1 MNFTYCNIVLG
12 IVLFA
17 IVLLSLTK
25 CFFRESRD
33 NYKIDYSRQ
42 NAKLTN
48 CSLSPECNY
57 GVDDGKPCKVTH
69 LDLLDGTVVPF
80 VTECSAEGQ
89 CYRGWC
95 CNFNQDPLLV

>member
-1 MNFTYCNIVLG
+1 MNFACGSVFLIIV
-12 IVLFA
+12 IVVLA
-17 IVLLSLTK
+17 LLSLTT
-25 CFFRESRD
+25 CSLRRSRD
-33 NYKIDYSRQ
+33 NYKIGYSRQ

-48 CSLSPECNY
+48 CNVSPECNY

-69 LDLLDGTVVPF
+69 LDVLGGTVVPF
-80 VTECSAEGQ
+80 VTECEAEGQ